1 MSEYQVIA
9 RKFRPQSFK
18 DVIGQE
24 AIVTTLKN
32 AIRSKRLAQA
42 YLFCGSRGTGK
53 TTLAR
58 LLAKALNCQQPTTE
72 NEPCNQ
78 CSSCREIIS
87 GMSLDVLEIDGAS
100 HRGIEDIRQINET
113 VGYAASGNY
122 KVYIIDEVHMLTK
135 EAFNA
140 LLKTLEEPPLK
151 VKFFFATTEPHKV
164 PPTILSRCQRFNLN
178 RIPQPLIVTKLR
190 HIAHQLQVEVE
201 EDALRLLA
209 QRAEGGLRDAESL
222 FDQILAFEEGRVTIA
237 SVTAILGLMP
247 REIYF
252 EIDQAGKE
260 GQFIKAFEITHRVFS
275 EGKDLT
281 FFIEGLI
288 DHLRQIL
295 LVKLSGVNSSF
306 MTLTDSEK
314 EKYTQAA
321 SLYSREQCLDLIEY
335 LLEAQNQLRTTP
347 FGKTSL
353 ETILLH
359 VMRSHF
365 RLSIEQLVYHLSE
378 LEQMINDRNENAALT
393 MPQQIESSQANASIP
408 KNIPTPSNISLQA
421 SATQPSFSAGSAP
434 KSISSIQQPTQVKPT
449 ASVPPVAKAP
459 VIPATAKAPSSP
471 PPNLFESFTT
481 EDPTPTLAD
490 LGRMSKITKPT
501 IPASAS
507 PPTAK
512 ASSSQTSHNESQ
524 HPMHV
529 YDTLMHFAAVELDG
543 RLQKN

>member
-1 MSEYQVIA
+1 MSDYQVIA

-32 AIRSKRLAQA
+32 AIKSKRLAQA

-58 LLAKALNCQQPTTE
+58 LLAKALNCQQPTPDC
-72 NEPCNQ
+72 EPCNQ
-78 CSSCREIIS
+78 CSCCREIIS

-113 VGYAASGNY
+113 VGYASSGHY

-140 LLKTLEEPPLK
+140 LLKTLEEPPPK

-164 PPTILSRCQRFNLN
+164 LPTILSRCQRFNLS

-190 HIAHQLQVEVE
+190 HIAHQLGVEVE

-222 FDQILAFEEGRVTIA
+222 FDQILAFEEGCITLS

-260 GQFIKAFEITHRVFS
+260 GQFIKAFEIAHRVFS

-314 EKYTQAA
+314 EKYAQAA

-335 LLEAQNQLRTTP
+335 LIEAQNQLRTTP

-365 RLSIEQLVYHLSE
+365 RLSIEQLVRHLSE
-378 LEQMINDRNENAALT
+378 LEQMVNEKNESTTPVA
-393 MPQQIESSQANASIP
+393 PQPSIP
-408 KNIPTPSNISLQA
+408 PKASAPTPPTMSLPSSPPMQA
-421 SATQPSFSAGSAP
+421 PAP
-434 KSISSIQQPTQVKPT
+434 KPPFPVAHAPKPASLPAQMPIPAKIAPTP
-449 ASVPPVAKAP
+449 PPVAKAP
-459 VIPATAKAPSSP
+459 P
-471 PPNLFESFTT
+471 PPPPTLFESFTT
-481 EDPTPTLAD
+481 EDPTPTPAD
-490 LGRMSKITKPT
+490 LGKSPKIAKPS
-501 IPASAS
+501 ISSSAP
-507 PPTAK
+507 PPTKISPAP
-512 ASSSQTSHNESQ
+512 SQDEAQ
-524 HPMHV
+524 RPMHA